1 MGKSKCANP
10 GDTRYYTSKLIQL
23 INALD
28 IKIIKIILFNKQII
42 IEGKLGIS
50 KDGFLAFDDVTFT
63 PECKFDLG
71 VTVPNIVTNT
81 TTKSSIDQMTTSTLS
96 STGQIT
102 QNEITSTTANSTTAN
117 TTTASNCPNNDC
129 KNVEKK
135 CNSMNSFL
143 LFV

>member
-1 MGKSKCANP
+1 M
-10 GDTRYYTSKLIQL
+10 
-23 INALD
+23 
-28 IKIIKIILFNKQII
+28 
-42 IEGKLGIS
+42 
-50 KDGFLAFDDVTFT
+50 AFDDVTFT